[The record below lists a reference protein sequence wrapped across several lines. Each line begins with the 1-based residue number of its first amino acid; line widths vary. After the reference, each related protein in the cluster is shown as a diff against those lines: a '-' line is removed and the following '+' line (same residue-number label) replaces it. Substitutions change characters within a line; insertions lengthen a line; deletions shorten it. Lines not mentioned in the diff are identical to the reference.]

1 MKAAM
6 QNLLSLPLF
15 KGLASDE
22 LDTILGKV
30 NALVKHFEKSDYI
43 YLAGDAVESIGIVVA
58 GTVQMIKEDIM
69 GDKSIITTMGSGSI
83 FAENFL
89 GHDKQDEKTNVSYFA
104 ASDSEVLMVP
114 FGKVLTDLS
123 NNDPCRNKLL
133 TNMISI
139 MASNNAQLIEKT
151 EILCKKT
158 LRGKI
163 MTYLEQEAKRNGST
177 EFEIPFNRTDMANY
191 LDADRSALTRELAR
205 MKDCGLIM
213 HLYYNKILLF
223 YYLTAKKPKPC
234 MVSAFAPF
242 ITNFKNIVLPGQ
254 HHFAFTIAIM

>member
-163 MTYLEQEAKRNGST
+163 MTYLELATHVGDVDVLKEAKRNGST

-205 MKDCGLIM
+205 MKDCGLIDFDKR
-213 HLYYNKILLF
+213 NFKILKF
-223 YYLTAKKPKPC
+223 E
-234 MVSAFAPF
+234 
-242 ITNFKNIVLPGQ
+242 
-254 HHFAFTIAIM
+254 

>member
-43 YLAGDAVESIGIVVA
+43 YLAGDEVESNGIVVA

-69 GDKSIITTMGSGSI
+69 GDKSIITTMVAGSI

-151 EILCKKT
+151 EILCKKP

-163 MTYLEQEAKRNGST
+163 MTSLEQEAKRNGST
-177 EFEIPFNRTDMANY
+177 EFEIPFNITDRANY
-191 LDADRSALTRELAR
+191 LDAVRSALTRDLAR
-205 MKDCGLIM
+205 MKDCGLIDFDKR
-213 HLYYNKILLF
+213 NFKILKF
-223 YYLTAKKPKPC
+223 E
-234 MVSAFAPF
+234 
-242 ITNFKNIVLPGQ
+242 
-254 HHFAFTIAIM
+254 

>member
-1 MKAAM
+1 M
-6 QNLLSLPLF
+6 
-15 KGLASDE
+15 
-22 LDTILGKV
+22 
-30 NALVKHFEKSDYI
+30 
-43 YLAGDAVESIGIVVA
+43 AGDAVESIGIVVA

-205 MKDCGLIM
+205 IAVRYAFENHLFDDVVEVDNSEQKTKVLDLRPRSDREKFRQNMGRKSEENSDCLQRRQE
-213 HLYYNKILLF
+213 LLRIQD
-223 YYLTAKKPKPC
+223 A
-234 MVSAFAPF
+234 
-242 ITNFKNIVLPGQ
+242 
-254 HHFAFTIAIM
+254 

>member
-1 MKAAM
+1 MKAIT
-6 QNLLSLPLF
+6 QNLLGLPLF
-15 KGLASDE
+15 KGLANEE
-22 LDTILGKV
+22 LDNILNKV
-30 NALVKHFEKSDYI
+30 NALVRHFEKSDYI

-69 GDKSIITTMGSGSI
+69 GDKSIITTMESGSI

-89 GHDKQDEKTNVSYFA
+89 GYNSQDEKTNVSYFA

-114 FGKVLTDLS
+114 FAKVLNDIA
-123 NNDPCRNKLL
+123 NNEPGRNKLL
-133 TNMISI
+133 SNMIAI

-163 MTYLEQEAKRNGST
+163 MTYLEQESRRNGAN
-177 EFEIPFNRTDMANY
+177 EFEVPYNRTDMANY

-205 MKDCGLIM
+205 MKDCGLIDFDKR
-213 HLYYNKILLF
+213 NFKILKF
-223 YYLTAKKPKPC
+223 E
-234 MVSAFAPF
+234 
-242 ITNFKNIVLPGQ
+242 
-254 HHFAFTIAIM
+254 